1 VVRFGN
7 QISTSLDLKEANLVK
22 TREGT
27 PAHNDA
33 PEPKKP
39 YSAPRLV
46 KYGDLRQLTRG
57 SHGFKSDGGAG
68 TPTKPGRGPCWIA
81 EVLYG
86 AEDPRTHLL
95 RMWLVDVYSK
105 TSVGSMVVAVYRK
118 FGREMAALA
127 KRSSLLR
134 GLLRPVFEAG
144 LVRAHRH
151 FISSR
156 C

>member
-1 VVRFGN
+1 
-7 QISTSLDLKEANLVK
+7 VK
-22 TREGT
+22 TREST
-27 PAHNDA
+27 PVHKA

-57 SHGFKSDGGAG
+57 SHGFKADNGPG

-105 TSVGSMVVAVYRK
+105 TTAGSMVVAVYRK
-118 FGREMAALA
+118 FGPEMAALA

-134 GLLRPVFEAG
+134 GILRPVFEAG

-151 FISSR
+151 VISFSR
-156 C
+156 

>member
-1 VVRFGN
+1 M
-7 QISTSLDLKEANLVK
+7 K
-22 TREGT
+22 TRAGT
-27 PAHNDA
+27 AAHKG

-57 SHGFKSDGGAG
+57 GNGRRADASGAG
-68 TPTKPGRGPCWIA
+68 THTRICWIA

-86 AEDPRTHLL
+86 AADPRTHLL
-95 RMWLVDVYSK
+95 RMWLVNVYSK
-105 TSVGSMVVAVYRK
+105 TAIGSIVVALYK
-118 FGREMAALA
+118 LLGRELSELVR
-127 KRSSLLR
+127 RSSLLR
-134 GLLRPVFEAG
+134 QMLRPVFEAG

-151 FISSR
+151 FISST